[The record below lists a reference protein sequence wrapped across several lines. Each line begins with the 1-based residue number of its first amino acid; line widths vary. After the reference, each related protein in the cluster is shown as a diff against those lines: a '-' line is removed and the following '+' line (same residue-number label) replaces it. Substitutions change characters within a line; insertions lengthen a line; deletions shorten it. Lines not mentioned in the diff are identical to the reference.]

1 MQARELVP
9 VMGEQRGKLLFTG
22 YAPRDLQ
29 LAAHLLRG
37 VEKRDVMTACGGGEC
52 EHDARSTRA
61 RNRDALHLD
70 GRR

>member
-22 YAPRDLQ
+22 YAPRDLK
-29 LAAHLLRG
+29 LAAHLRRG

-52 EHDARSTRA
+52 EPAPATAMRCTLMA
-61 RNRDALHLD
+61 AVEM
-70 GRR
+70 